1 MGISSETMCAF
12 TFGPSH
18 STPRNLLQIRK
29 HHLHEVIHVWIALLK
44 VDQDSK
50 HKHSL
55 PDSSIN
61 AKASSKITHR
71 MIWSQCIPPDDC
83 VNDTVNVNCQ

>member
-1 MGISSETMCAF
+1 MQDGPSPMEKDVGISSETMCAF

-18 STPRNLLQIRK
+18 STPRNLLQIRT
-29 HHLHEVIHVWIALLK
+29 HHLHEVIHIWVALLK
-44 VDQDSK
+44 VDQDSE

-61 AKASSKITHR
+61 AEASSKITHR
-71 MIWSQCIPPDDC
+71 MIWS
-83 VNDTVNVNCQ
+83 